1 MNAPR
6 GAPSPWRR
14 RLIDGCHRAKRQIG
28 NKERGV
34 APWHMPS
41 RHPAPQRREER
52 NKERERGKWGVG
64 EYDRG
69 EVERPRWKHP
79 VRILGGFYDVD

>member
-1 MNAPR
+1 MA
-6 GAPSPWRR
+6 
-14 RLIDGCHRAKRQIG
+14 L
-28 NKERGV
+28 
-34 APWHMPS
+34 WHMPS

-52 NKERERGKWGVG
+52 NKERERERASRGKWGVG